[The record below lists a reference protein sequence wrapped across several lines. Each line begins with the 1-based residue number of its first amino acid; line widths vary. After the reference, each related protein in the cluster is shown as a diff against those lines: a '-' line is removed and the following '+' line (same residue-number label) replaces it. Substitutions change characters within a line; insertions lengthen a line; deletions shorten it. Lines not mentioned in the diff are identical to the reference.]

1 MPESKKGGAKVSKKD
16 ICIIGR
22 FDPNAAYDGQ
32 MIKTLE
38 IIRTLRE
45 RYGEE
50 KVKAVSYHAV
60 KDKKISLFRTLFSA
74 FASARR
80 IVLCARGAALS
91 NLVRACVVINKFFK
105 RPLFYVLIG
114 GALADVTENRPEL
127 LPLLDTMEGIF
138 VETETVLEKL
148 EDQGVKKV
156 YKLRN
161 FKHLR
166 LWNNVETPPVQK
178 PYKLIFMSR
187 VAELKGVGEMVDII
201 KRINSDGV
209 IYTLDI
215 YGMPDPAYEEHFC
228 KMKES
233 FPEYIRY
240 MGVADPFETA
250 DIIHPCFAQLFPTKC
265 PTEGHPAS
273 VIDSFFAGVPVISAR
288 WNSCY
293 DMIREGETGL
303 TYALN
308 DFDEFEK
315 ILRDAAKNPE
325 RVISMRSACLEEAK
339 KYLPEIA
346 AQPLFQVID
355 GTMKGV

>member
-1 MPESKKGGAKVSKKD
+1 MSKKD

-45 RYGEE
+45 RYGEDN
-50 KVKAVSYHAV
+50 VNAVSYHAV
-60 KDKKISLFRTLFSA
+60 KENKPALLRTLFSA

-80 IVLCARGAALS
+80 IVLCVRGAALP
-91 NLVRACVVINKFFK
+91 NLVRVCVAVNKIFR
-105 RPLFYVLIG
+105 RPMFYVLIG
-114 GALADVTENRPEL
+114 GALADVTEQRPEL
-127 LPLLDTMEGIF
+127 LPLLDKMGGVF
-138 VETETVLEKL
+138 VETETVMQKL
-148 EDQGVKKV
+148 ESQGVKRV
-156 YKLRN
+156 FKLPN

-166 LWNNVETPPVQK
+166 LWTDVEQPVMQK

-187 VAELKGVGEMVDII
+187 VAELKGVGEMVDAV

-215 YGMPDPAYEEHFC
+215 YGKPDPAYEERFC

-265 PTEGHPAS
+265 PTEGQPAS
-273 VIDSFFAGVPVISAR
+273 VIDSFFAGVPLIAAR

-303 TYALN
+303 TYTLN
-308 DFDEFEK
+308 DFDEFER
-315 ILRDAAKNPE
+315 ILRDAANYPE
-325 RVISMRSACLEEAK
+325 RVISMRAACLEQAK
-339 KYLPEIA
+339 KYLPEVA
-346 AQPLFQVID
+346 AQPLYQVID
-355 GTMKGV
+355 ESMKGSVK